1 MKQSRLTNSKFVNK
15 IISIL
20 LLFCLITGNYALTGI
35 SIAETATDELQETES
50 TKGSNIEFSAFFR
63 GKGIVTTRQ
72 KHLKIGEIANL
83 CLEIKVNDKV
93 ALEDGT
99 ITMDNPNFSIKK
111 DELVGNKYIT
121 EVNEETNQI
130 KLSKISSNDEVS
142 LEVPIEFKK
151 QDKFPAD
158 YFEKETIITLE
169 GKYENENQRQK
180 DYKGITSIKPKW
192 STESDINLSQ
202 SIEKFFNLGENG
214 TLLQQKITTEVV
226 ENTLPQN
233 KEQIEI
239 TVPTILDQKPNWAVV
254 LIDGEKATNEEMQ
267 YDAETGVIKVVSQN
281 KQDEEGNIVWKSEP
295 TEYTIIYNFPTNL
308 ASAPTPITLKT
319 ASHTYLYSKE
329 TEIAKEIAED
339 VVVNPVGSLAT
350 VKTTLYGDLYKGYLY
365 HNEDKKIEY
374 KEKNDIEVSYKEGVE
389 KFEIKSNDMQNITY
403 KQTQFN
409 KEELSKILGEDFVVT
424 VKNQAGETI
433 SQVTKDTE
441 TDENGIIT
449 INYNE
454 GEAGVIIETSR
465 PQLEGIFTVLN
476 TKQLNCK
483 TDQNITTLK
492 NANILTA
499 STELSTNLSKETST
513 ATIELKEPTSEAKLE
528 INTQKITTLKP
539 TNVEI
544 DAVLLSNNE
553 KQELYK
559 NPKLQIKLPEQVES
573 VNVNSISK
581 LNSDEF
587 EIGATNLIDING
599 QKVIEIQLI
608 GEQTAHFNDGIEGA
622 QVLINADITPT
633 QNGQNVTSNIEMTY
647 TNENTTNVM
656 QTSTTEFIIDT
667 EKEALYNQLMAIAA
681 TQGPAIKTIQGQ
693 NPGKE
698 IVEDVNGL
706 HVVATPSTIGSE
718 ISDGQEVYEGQT
730 IRYDVKVTNNT
741 GNDVTNLSLEAKQL
755 DGSGNS
761 NVNYFSIVSVDA
773 HQPNTGEDGVA
784 TFYQEDETLSS
795 MKKNQE
801 NLASGETASF
811 QYDFS
816 IKPDRKNNEVTKGTL
831 EISAD
836 NIDKQTINLMENK
849 IKDAE
854 LKLTTTM
861 NQNEEVIFESGIRVP
876 INYVVKNLTNH
887 TLNNITVT
895 IPLPEGTSIKDKKQL
910 DGYDVVEN
918 GNTLQIH
925 VDSIAVG
932 KVFDFCPFINVGYID
947 DFNQESQTYSFYASA
962 TVGNNTYYSNSLDK
976 TAKQQRINLQ
986 ITQTSTPV
994 KEYAETGDVITFTT
1008 TITNR
1013 GTIGKKFYIDDVLVH
1028 VAEIIENSIIKNN
1041 QKLGSLEKKNKY
1053 LYSTEYELQAGETI
1067 QVIEKIKI
1075 TENTENLSE
1084 FEHYLSVYNTYQ
1096 SNGLESAITYK
1107 LRVSANNPSSN
1118 PGDTNPPGNTGGN
1131 GGTQGGNNGQNGSQ
1145 GNNVNS
1151 GNIQNRKFDLSLQK
1165 TVNKVTVYTSKGKN
1179 EKTFNN
1185 ENLAKIEIH
1194 RRDINGAKVLVDYT
1208 IKVTN
1213 EGNEPGA
1220 VSSIVDYLPSGFNL
1234 ETTNSNWTEQDGK
1247 LYTQSLAG
1255 QIIYPGE
1262 SREVTLTLSKV
1273 MSETSTGIFA
1283 NTAEIAEVINEASR
1297 ADIDSTPG
1305 NNKQGED
1312 DTGKAEIIISVGTGV
1327 AERVAWIVSIILG
1340 LTLIGTVIYKTKVK
1354 EGK

>member
-409 KEELSKILGEDFVVT
+409 KEELSRILGEDFVVT

-433 SQVTKDTE
+433 SQVTKDIE

-513 ATIELKEPTSEAKLE
+513 ATIELKEPSSEAKLE
-528 INTQKITTLKP
+528 INTKKITTLKP

-587 EIGATNLIDING
+587 EIGATNLIDVNG

-681 TQGPAIKTIQGQ
+681 TQAPAIKTIQGQ
-693 NPGKE
+693 NLGKE

-706 HVVATPSTIGSE
+706 HVVATPSTVGRE
-718 ISDGQEVYEGQT
+718 IKNGGEVYEGQT
-730 IRYDVKVTNNT
+730 IRYNVEVTNNT
-741 GNDVTNLSLEAKQL
+741 GKELTNVALEAKQL
-755 DGSGNS
+755 DDKGNS
-761 NVNYFSIVSVDA
+761 NVNYFAIIEVMET
-773 HQPNTGEDGVA
+773 QPIDGSQMKS
-784 TFYQEDETLSS
+784 TYYKENESLES
-795 MKKNQE
+795 MKMQQE
-801 NLASGETASF
+801 RLSIGETASF
-811 QYDFS
+811 KYEFS
-816 IKPDRKNNEVTKGTL
+816 IKPDREKNEITNGTL
-831 EISAD
+831 EFSAD
-836 NIDKQTINLMENK
+836 NAEKQTINLMENK
-849 IKDAE
+849 IKEAE
-854 LKLTTTM
+854 LKLTTIM
-861 NQNEEVIFESGIRVP
+861 NQNEEVEFESGIRVP
-876 INYVVKNLTNH
+876 INYIVRNMTNH
-887 TLNNITVT
+887 KLKNITVN
-895 IPLPEGTSIKDKKQL
+895 IPLPDGTKLQNSELK
-910 DGYDVVEN
+910 GYNYKET
-918 GNTLQIH
+918 GNTVQIN
-925 VDSIAVG
+925 VDEIDVG
-932 KVFDFCPFINVGYID
+932 KAFGFSPFISVGYIE
-947 DFNQESQTYSFYASA
+947 DFSVESQTYPFYASA
-962 TVGNNTYYSNSLDK
+962 TIGNNTYYSNSLDK
-976 TAKQQRINLQ
+976 TAKQQRIDIQ
-986 ITQTSTPV
+986 MSQTSTPK

-1008 TITNR
+1008 TITNKGQQDKTFKLEDR
-1013 GTIGKKFYIDDVLVH
+1013 LVH
-1028 VAEIIENSIIKNN
+1028 VEEIQEAIVKSESQNIG
-1041 QKLGSLEKKNKY
+1041 KLERTNKY
-1053 LYSTEYELQAGETI
+1053 IYSTEYNLKAGETI
-1067 QVIEKIKI
+1067 QVVEKIKI
-1075 TENTENLSE
+1075 TENTENLSD
-1084 FEHYLSVYNTYQ
+1084 FSHYLLV
-1096 SNGLESAITYK
+1096 SNENQANGDDTAITYK
-1107 LRVSANNPSSN
+1107 LRASANVPSSN
-1118 PGDTNPPGNTGGN
+1118 PSTTNPNNPSGN
-1131 GGTQGGNNGQNGSQ
+1131 GGISGENI
-1145 GNNVNS
+1145 NNVQSGSEGNS
-1151 GNIQNRKFDLSLQK
+1151 VNLGNTENRKFDLSLQK
-1165 TVNKVTVYTSKGKN
+1165 TVNKVTVYTSKGKS

-1297 ADIDSTPG
+1297 ADSDSTPG

-1312 DTGKAEIIISVGTGV
+1312 DTGKAEVIISVGTGV
-1327 AERVAWIVSIILG
+1327 AERIAWIVSIILG